1 MKIRILYFTG
11 RVAFDKNSPAFETG
25 KNGAEIYLEMFP
37 ENPKSLNFRSAMKSI
52 FTKPNGTEILGK
64 KVSKLRVRFPW
75 LYPFL
80 ETVKNAVLFTTGNV
94 RECKPDF
101 CVSMESVP

>member
-64 KVSKLRVRFPW
+64 KVSSQGGGVRTPCT
-75 LYPFL
+75 LPL
-80 ETVKNAVLFTTGNV
+80 DPPL
-94 RECKPDF
+94 
-101 CVSMESVP
+101 